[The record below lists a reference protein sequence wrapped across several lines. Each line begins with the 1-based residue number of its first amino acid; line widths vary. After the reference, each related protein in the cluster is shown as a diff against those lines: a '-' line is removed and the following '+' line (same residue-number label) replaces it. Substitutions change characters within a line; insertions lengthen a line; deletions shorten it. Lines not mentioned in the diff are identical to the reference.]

1 MYPMSTLF
9 DTVLPMVIV
18 FTTFYLLVKMSLD
31 YATRKKLIDKGAS
44 EDDIKAILQAT
55 TSGNGKPSSLKWGL
69 ILALVGLS
77 LVVLRIFGEDIPG
90 EVALGVT
97 LIAAGGG
104 LLIFYLVTSTK
115 AKNP

>member
-9 DTVLPMVIV
+9 DTVLPMLIV
-18 FTTFYLLVKMSLD
+18 FSTFYLIIKMSLD

-55 TSGNGKPSSLKWGL
+55 TTINGKPSSLKWGL
-69 ILALVGLS
+69 ILALVGLA

-104 LLIFYLVTSTK
+104 LLIFYAVTATR